1 MLTLLRHSHG
11 AGLGPH
17 TLLIIRP
24 GTENKDDQMEDKD
37 DQMGRTLCK
46 GFEKDWCHTFYCQP
60 QIEMWSIR
68 FVTDLSENKESWFL
82 KMPFKV
88 AILH

>member
-37 DQMGRTLCK
+37 DQMGRT
-46 GFEKDWCHTFYCQP
+46 YA
-60 QIEMWSIR
+60 R
-68 FVTDLSENKESWFL
+68 DLKKTSAKLFTVNPKL
-82 KMPFKV
+82 KCGQSG
-88 AILH
+88 L